1 MKFSFKRK
9 KIDKA
14 EEPEVASDAVAPEP
28 KKAEKKQKAPRAT
41 APKKPSYPRNTRFT
55 LLIGDEGAILLYMK
69 GSTVISRQFVPDAS
83 ESNLEELR
91 ATIVEDRKAQIT
103 MVIDS
108 IDQSFVQQTLPPV
121 SSLSVQKL
129 IKRRLDRDFKPADI
143 KGAMLLGKEKEGRK
157 DWNFLMISVEKSP
170 QLVLWLD
177 FVMTFDNRFRGIVLL
192 SVEAGIFVKNLERS
206 LGISPKTGTG
216 SEWKILVSHNKVG
229 GFRQII
235 LRNGRLIFTRLA
247 LPVGEP
253 APAVVAG
260 HIEQEMV
267 STIEYLKRFGY
278 NPRAGLDVYVL
289 ASEDVCKLVEVR
301 RLDAK
306 NFHAFSPH
314 MIAQQLG
321 MKGATQP
328 TDQFGDVVLAASVGS
343 IRKNI
348 LKLTTIES
356 RLFDKFQLFKYGQR
370 LVATFGALGLI
381 IFAAYTGYG
390 VLLTQ
395 SELEDS
401 EQKLRFNK
409 QAFDVIKKQIEDSK
423 IDVEMVGEQ
432 TELYRQVKS
441 EQRSPLLFLTQL
453 SKVIKSPVQLKTV
466 YWTFGDSFKA
476 ESAVPSLIS
485 FNVKSSEVGGMPV
498 GMPGM
503 PNMQFGAPKPTA
515 NTPTAEGNALKD
527 MITVSLSMEFPAGLK
542 SPALFKKFSDDV
554 LTGIHNVMPDYAVA
568 YTNIPPEYL
577 DTKSLQMNF
586 DQQPSES
593 TLGAKPFVVTI
604 AIRGEMPTS
613 VVVEGAP

>member
-1 MKFSFKRK
+1 MKFSLKRK
-9 KIDKA
+9 KKDGA
-14 EEPEVASDAVAPEP
+14 EEAEVSAPQAVAADSGQEAQAAQESRVV
-28 KKAEKKQKAPRAT
+28 K
-41 APKKPSYPRNTRFT
+41 PKKPSYPRNTRFT

-69 GSTVISRQFVPDAS
+69 GSAVVSRQFVPDAS

-91 ATIVEDRKAQIT
+91 ATIEKDHKAPIT
-103 MVIDS
+103 MIIDS

-143 KGAMLLGKEKEGRK
+143 KGAMVLGKEKEGRK

-278 NPRAGLDVYVL
+278 NPRAGLDVYVV
-289 ASEDVCKLVEVR
+289 ASEDVCKLVDVR

-314 MIAQQLG
+314 QVAQQLG

-328 TDQFGDVVLAASVGS
+328 TDQFGDVVLAAAVGS

-348 LKLTTIES
+348 LKLTTLES

-370 LVATFGALGLI
+370 LVATFAILSLVVYGA
-381 IFAAYTGYG
+381 FSGYG

-401 EQKLRFNK
+401 EQKQRFNR

-423 IDVEMVGEQ
+423 MDVEMVGGQ
-432 TELYRQVKS
+432 TEVYRQVKS
-441 EQRSPLLFLTQL
+441 EARSPLLFLTQL
-453 SKVIKSPVQLKTV
+453 SKVIKPPVQLKTLQWV
-466 YWTFGDSFKA
+466 FGDSFPTDRVIPGFLNFNFKPNKA
-476 ESAVPSLIS
+476 AGAPINLAM
-485 FNVKSSEVGGMPV
+485 GMAGEGAPPV
-498 GMPGM
+498 AG
-503 PNMQFGAPKPTA
+503 GAPKGLSDMATA
-515 NTPTAEGNALKD
+515 
-527 MITVSLSMEFPAGLK
+527 SLTLEFPLGLK
-542 SPALFKKFSDDV
+542 SPALFKKFSEDF
-554 LTGIHNVMPDYAVA
+554 LKEMHEVMPDYTLA
-568 YTNIPPEYL
+568 YTAVPPEYL
-577 DTKSLQMNF
+577 DTKTLQMNF
-586 DQQPSES
+586 DQKPSES
-593 TLGAKPFVVTI
+593 TLGLKPAQVTI
-604 AIRGEMPTS
+604 SIRGVMPTE
-613 VVVEGAP
+613 VLNGGAP